1 MKAAS
6 GRRPV
11 PGIGVLISL
20 TIMALAI
27 VVGWYL
33 NDRSSRLPSTDDA
46 TIDADVVHVA
56 STVGG
61 RIIKIAVAENGRVSK
76 GDLLFQI
83 DPTPYEL
90 ALAQTRADLKLAEA
104 TLETQGRAIATQQS
118 AAAIAGD
125 QTKRAR
131 TNYELATRTV
141 QRLEPLAAKGYVP
154 AQQLDQ
160 AQVAQ
165 HDAST
170 SLQQANEQEA
180 AARRAIDT
188 LAGTEAAV
196 RARQAAL
203 AIAQHALDNTT
214 IRASNDGRVVGLTVS
229 AGEIVAPSQT
239 LFTLIGTE
247 EWFAVANFR
256 ETSLNAIAVGQCA
269 TVFSMVDR
277 RQPMGGVVDG
287 IGWGVLDP
295 GRINL
300 PRSVPYVEP
309 SLNWV
314 RVAQRFPVRIR
325 LEHPPEMLVRVG
337 ASANVEVGHGSECR

>member
-6 GRRPV
+6 GRRPA
-11 PGIGVLISL
+11 PGIGMLISL

-33 NDRSSRLPSTDDA
+33 SDRSSRFPSTDDA

-90 ALAQTRADLKLAEA
+90 AVAQTRADLKLAEA

-154 AQQLDQ
+154 AQQLDRSPNVTLPPHYSRQ
-160 AQVAQ
+160 PSRRPLRVAR
-165 HDAST
+165 ST
-170 SLQQANEQEA
+170 RWLVQRPLSA
-180 AARRAIDT
+180 
-188 LAGTEAAV
+188 
-196 RARQAAL
+196 RARP
-203 AIAQHALDNTT
+203 H
-214 IRASNDGRVVGLTVS
+214 S
-229 AGEIVAPSQT
+229 
-239 LFTLIGTE
+239 
-247 EWFAVANFR
+247 
-256 ETSLNAIAVGQCA
+256 
-269 TVFSMVDR
+269 
-277 RQPMGGVVDG
+277 
-287 IGWGVLDP
+287 
-295 GRINL
+295 
-300 PRSVPYVEP
+300 P
-309 SLNWV
+309 SLNTPWT
-314 RVAQRFPVRIR
+314 IR
-325 LEHPPEMLVRVG
+325 RYGPPTMG
-337 ASANVEVGHGSECR
+337 AWWA